1 MATNTDEKYFVEFLR
16 QEGIKYLIPENLP
29 DIYTLA
35 MNDGCIEEIY
45 TAKTKKGRIY
55 IHRMQFG
62 YELILAATKSPF
74 PYKTLNESEILGN
87 VIIDLKV
94 LLEMSR
100 KAA

>member
-1 MATNTDEKYFVEFLR
+1 MTTKADEKYFVEFLR
-16 QEGIKYLIPENLP
+16 QEGVKYLTPENLP
-29 DIYTLA
+29 EIYKLA
-35 MNDGCIEEIY
+35 MYDGHIEEIY
-45 TAKTKKGRIY
+45 TAKTRKGRIY

-62 YELILAATKSPF
+62 YDLIFTATKSPF

-87 VIIDLKV
+87 VIIDLKE